1 MAIVNLGSE
10 ALSRRV
16 GWFFS
21 RFPLPQHRGARF
33 LFELSLLLPAYFAYH
48 LVRGAMNGRADEAF
62 VNGARLIQ
70 IEQALGIFWELSL
83 QALILESQLL
93 IAFFNGVYIWGHIPV
108 IVGLAIWIFIFRPAV
123 FARYRN
129 AFLISGAIGL
139 VFFITLPVA
148 PPRFFGEA
156 GFVDTVTLHNSA
168 YRVLQPPALVNQYA
182 ALPSLHFGW
191 NLLMGLAVFETTR
204 SWLTK
209 GLAMFMPTLMLAGII
224 VTGNHYILDAVLGAV
239 VALAALWLAGRLH
252 RLFEGTRIHAVLV

>member
-83 QALILESQLL
+83 QALILRASC
-93 IAFFNGVYIWGHIPV
+93 
-108 IVGLAIWIFIFRPAV
+108 
-123 FARYRN
+123 
-129 AFLISGAIGL
+129 
-139 VFFITLPVA
+139 
-148 PPRFFGEA
+148 
-156 GFVDTVTLHNSA
+156 
-168 YRVLQPPALVNQYA
+168 
-182 ALPSLHFGW
+182 
-191 NLLMGLAVFETTR
+191 
-204 SWLTK
+204 
-209 GLAMFMPTLMLAGII
+209 
-224 VTGNHYILDAVLGAV
+224 
-239 VALAALWLAGRLH
+239 
-252 RLFEGTRIHAVLV
+252 